1 MIKLRHL
8 TQTLLVVTL
17 IWTSSLTFGQKLV
30 TNKIDGFTNS
40 SIKRTSYERLNWSTS
55 FVGYFRIS
63 KINENTYFDLKM
75 MINTSVF
82 SINKGQEIMFKF
94 FSGEII
100 KLPNIEYA
108 ITCTGCGAKGFAGSE
123 GQGIKVSYILEKEQF
138 EKLKNNIVETVRIYT
153 TDGYVESSI
162 AEKYYKKLQK
172 ALILVE

>member
-108 ITCTGCGAKGFAGSE
+108 ITCTGCGAKGFAE
-123 GQGIKVSYILEKEQF
+123 VKDKVLR
-138 EKLKNNIVETVRIYT
+138 LVIY
-153 TDGYVESSI
+153 
-162 AEKYYKKLQK
+162 
-172 ALILVE
+172 